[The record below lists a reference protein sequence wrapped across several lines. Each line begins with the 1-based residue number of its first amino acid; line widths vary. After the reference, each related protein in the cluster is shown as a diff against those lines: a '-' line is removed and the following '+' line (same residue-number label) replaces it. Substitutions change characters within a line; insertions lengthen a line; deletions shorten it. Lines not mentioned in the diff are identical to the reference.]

1 MERDKNKLIQRL
13 RRIEG
18 QIRGLQRMIES
29 ERACKEII
37 TQFASINGA
46 LKSAGF
52 LIVMFYLNDCLTRKS
67 DSVENLEK
75 EIEKVIKTYIYSIRR

>member
-1 MERDKNKLIQRL
+1 MQKDKTKIIHRL

-18 QIRGLQRMIES
+18 QIRGLQKMIES
-29 ERACKEII
+29 GRTCEEII

-52 LIVMFYLNDCLTRKS
+52 SIVMYYFHECLTNKAE
-67 DSVENLEK
+67 SVQNLE
-75 EIEKVIKTYIYSIRR
+75 EEMEKVIKTYIYSM

>member
-1 MERDKNKLIQRL
+1 MEKDKTKLIQRL
-13 RRIEG
+13 RKIEG

-29 ERACKEII
+29 GRACEEII

-46 LKSAGF
+46 LKGAGF
-52 LIVMFYLNDCLTRKS
+52 FIVMFYLNDCLKRKA

-75 EIEKVIKTYIYSIRR
+75 EIEKVIKTYISSM

>member
-1 MERDKNKLIQRL
+1 MEKDKTKLIQRL

-29 ERACKEII
+29 ERDCEEII

-46 LKSAGF
+46 LKGAGF
-52 LIVMFYLNDCLTRKS
+52 LIVMCYINDCLMHKV
-67 DSVENLEK
+67 DSVDNLEK
-75 EIEKVIKTYIYSIRR
+75 EIEKVLKTYTSSM

>member
-1 MERDKNKLIQRL
+1 MEKDKTKLIQRF

-18 QIRGLQRMIES
+18 QLRGLQRMIES
-29 ERACKEII
+29 GRACEEII

-52 LIVMFYLNDCLTRKS
+52 LIVMYYLNDCLTRNA
-67 DSVENLEK
+67 DSVDNLEK
-75 EIEKVIKTYIYSIRR
+75 EVEKVIKTYISSM

>member
-1 MERDKNKLIQRL
+1 MEKEKSKLIQRF

-29 ERACKEII
+29 GRACEDII
-37 TQFASINGA
+37 AQFASINGA

-52 LIVMFYLNDCLTRKS
+52 LIVMHYLNECLMRQA
-67 DSVENLEK
+67 DSVENIEK
-75 EIEKVIKTYIYSIRR
+75 EMEKVIKTYISSM